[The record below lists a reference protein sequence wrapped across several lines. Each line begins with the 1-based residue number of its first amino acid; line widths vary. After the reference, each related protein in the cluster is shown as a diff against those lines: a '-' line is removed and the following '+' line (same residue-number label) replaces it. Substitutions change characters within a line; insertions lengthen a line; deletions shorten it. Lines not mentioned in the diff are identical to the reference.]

1 MRANDQRLLEAAET
15 GNMTLAEQLLDE
27 QAVSPFAID
36 AAGHTALHKAA
47 FMGFDNLA
55 RLLLSHEASLVD
67 ACDITQSTPLH
78 VAAFAGNANLSVTL
92 LGARASVSAVDIGG
106 NTPRAHL
113 WHSIP
118 SQE

>member
-1 MRANDQRLLEAAET
+1 MDPLIKAKAEIECRA
-15 GNMTLAEQLLDE
+15 
-27 QAVSPFAID
+27 
-36 AAGHTALHKAA
+36 HK
-47 FMGFDNLA
+47 
-55 RLLLSHEASLVD
+55 EV
-67 ACDITQSTPLH
+67 TPLH